1 MFVFFNSSG
10 IYLPV
15 PRWSTSLPCLLVSQ
29 DSPAQCL
36 ISLPWWVRHPLPP
49 TNMRAMK
56 TLLDVKPYVSAGP
69 MTELHRAER
78 SLLRRRWES
87 TEAPRFLWWRKERP
101 GIFRLK
107 GTANHC
113 TWGWPR
119 TPAPLPWSPSHH
131 VPATH
136 PFQSLSWSHSFHSL
150 ARTLLSLFLLK
161 FLIIHV
167 FIFPDEI

>member
-36 ISLPWWVRHPLPP
+36 ISLPWWVRRPLPP

-69 MTELHRAER
+69 MTEAAQSRAVLVEAEVGEHR
-78 SLLRRRWES
+78 
-87 TEAPRFLWWRKERP
+87 
-101 GIFRLK
+101 G
-107 GTANHC
+107 
-113 TWGWPR
+113 
-119 TPAPLPWSPSHH
+119 PAPSPMAEGTSGHFQGERNCKPLHVGLAQDSCSAPLISQPPRASNTPFPIAVMVSFFSLPG
-131 VPATH
+131 
-136 PFQSLSWSHSFHSL
+136 
-150 ARTLLSLFLLK
+150 
-161 FLIIHV
+161 
-167 FIFPDEI
+167 